1 MCACVFRDR
10 YNDHQRPEDMFG
22 QGGEAVSDEITQQ
35 TLLPG
40 VKDPNLWMVKCLL
53 GTEKETC
60 LRLMQKCIAYQSHKE
75 PLQIRLVTLR
85 VLRSPPHSNALL
97 LIVKSLALFP
107 NLLTYMRVF
116 NLLTYM
122 RSCTAS
128 LKMY

>member
-75 PLQIRLVTLR
+75 PLQIRWVIFKSTEKPIL
-85 VLRSPPHSNALL
+85 SQSHALL
-97 LIVKSLALFP
+97 LLVKSLALFP
-107 NLLTYMRVF
+107 VV
-116 NLLTYM
+116 
-122 RSCTAS
+122 
-128 LKMY
+128 